1 VFVERNKGNGLI
13 YYFNKRA
20 KGKGFWRMAYVGLL
34 GPLILAVSVTRA
46 LFRDRLRDE
55 EDEMPL

>member
-1 VFVERNKGNGLI
+1 
-13 YYFNKRA
+13 
-20 KGKGFWRMAYVGLL
+20 MAYVGLL